1 MRIAKRVFLFLAVN
15 VLVVATIS
23 IVLNLLGVRP
33 YLNARGIDMTA
44 LAVFCLVWGF
54 GGAFISLGLSR
65 VMAKWGMGVKVIDPP
80 ITYTAVTAP
89 MHPAD
94 QTRPRTQLLGPS
106 PMSVS
111 VTPAR

>member
-1 MRIAKRVFLFLAVN
+1 MCQKPNSRLEASTACHVGNQSDSRASPTPRKANSSNSTVPSGTLTRVL
-15 VLVVATIS
+15 
-23 IVLNLLGVRP
+23 
-33 YLNARGIDMTA
+33 Y
-44 LAVFCLVWGF
+44 
-54 GGAFISLGLSR
+54 SR
-65 VMAKWGMGVKVIDPP
+65 VRGPRTARSSARNRRVKVIDPP